1 MVQDLSPPCRVPP
14 NLREID
20 TETPKSVPEGV
31 REGHPRSSLATT
43 TRELNMG
50 WGLRLLVYGP
60 PHNPQL
66 SVGGGGGLRLQ
77 SVAEVDRGGGGEGLS
92 KPPQDRLLISGL
104 GDLGTG
110 FRSSDPSVSLPDA
123 GT

>member
-66 SVGGGGGLRLQ
+66 SVGGGGVSDSSQ
-77 SVAEVDRGGGGEGLS
+77 SLKWTGEGAGRACQNLP
-92 KPPQDRLLISGL
+92 K
-104 GDLGTG
+104 TG
-110 FRSSDPSVSLPDA
+110 S
-123 GT
+123 